1 MENKDIIIKLCME
14 RLEMISK
21 ILHYDLKQNELF
33 CFVRDAKEICAILDE
48 EADIRKLYI
57 DERLKGEENE

>member
-14 RLEMISK
+14 RQEMISK
-21 ILHYDLKQNELF
+21 LLHYDLKQNELF

-48 EADIRKLYI
+48 EADIRKQWI
-57 DERLKGEENE
+57 NKKIGEENE